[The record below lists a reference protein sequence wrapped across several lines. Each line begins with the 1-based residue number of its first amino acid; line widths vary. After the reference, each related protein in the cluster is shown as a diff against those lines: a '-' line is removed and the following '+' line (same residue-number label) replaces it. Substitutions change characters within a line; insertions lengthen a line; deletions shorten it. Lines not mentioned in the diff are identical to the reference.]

1 MGPVLHLTN
10 RWRWIKNDGSGFLGG
25 NMESVQ
31 KKEGLICIC
40 AECKSVIRT
49 IGDTEENVQPLL
61 SHGIC
66 AACANRLYG
75 DLFRPKS

>member
-1 MGPVLHLTN
+1 
-10 RWRWIKNDGSGFLGG
+10 
-25 NMESVQ
+25 MESVQ

-49 IGDTEENVQPLL
+49 IGGTEENVQPLL

-66 AACANRLYG
+66 AACADRLYG
-75 DLFRPKS
+75 ELFRPKS